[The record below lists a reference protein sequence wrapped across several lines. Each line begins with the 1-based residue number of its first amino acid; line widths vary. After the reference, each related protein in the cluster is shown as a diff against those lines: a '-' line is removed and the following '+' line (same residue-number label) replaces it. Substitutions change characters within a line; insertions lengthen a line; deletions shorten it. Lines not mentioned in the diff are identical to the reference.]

1 MKRPDD
7 QAKKGQRTCPNGHRF
22 IKSSDCPTC
31 PYCEAARAP
40 TDGWMAKLAAP
51 ARRALE
57 HAGIRT
63 LTALAERSEKDVLAL
78 HGFGPSTL
86 PILRNEMNAAGLQFA
101 PTITK
106 MRDIPKKPTNTD
118 EYLEQ
123 IPAAQRKALQALR
136 KQILA
141 AAPGAEE
148 HFGYGLPG
156 FKHNGHP
163 MLYLGA
169 AKNHVALYG
178 SVPAGFKERLKDFT
192 VSKGTIQFTPEKPLP
207 AGLVKDIVKAK
218 VAEIELRWPAK
229 PARTAAKKAEG
240 KAAKKK

>member
-1 MKRPDD
+1 MKNR
-7 QAKKGQRTCPNGHRF
+7 RTCPNGHHF
-22 IKSSDCPTC
+22 VKTSDCPSC
-31 PYCEAARAP
+31 PQCEAHRAP
-40 TDGWMAKLAAP
+40 KDGWMAKLAAP

-57 HAGIRT
+57 HAGILT
-63 LTALAERSEKDVLAL
+63 LAALAERGEKDLLAL

-86 PILRNEMNAAGLQFA
+86 PILRKALDAAGLQFT

-106 MRDIPKKPTNTD
+106 MRDLPKKPTNTD
-118 EYLEQ
+118 EYLKR
-123 IPAAQRKALQALR
+123 IPADQRRALEALR

-141 AAPGAEE
+141 AAPGCEE

-178 SVPAGFKERLKDFT
+178 SVPIGFKDRLKDFT

-207 AGLVKDIVKAK
+207 AALVKDIVKAK
-218 VAEIELRWPAK
+218 VAEIEVRWPEMVKKPTTKPNVPAK
-229 PARTAAKKAEG
+229 ASKTATN
-240 KAAKKK
+240 KAAK

>member
-1 MKRPDD
+1 
-7 QAKKGQRTCPNGHRF
+7 
-22 IKSSDCPTC
+22 
-31 PYCEAARAP
+31 
-40 TDGWMAKLAAP
+40 MAKLAAP

-57 HAGIRT
+57 HAGIST
-63 LTALAERSEKDVLAL
+63 LNALAERSEKDLLAL

-86 PILRNEMNAAGLQFA
+86 PILRKALNAACLQFT
-101 PTITK
+101 PTINT
-106 MRDIPKKPTNTD
+106 MRDLPKKPTNTD

-123 IPAAQRKALQALR
+123 LPADQRKVLETLR

-141 AAPGAEE
+141 AAPGTEE

-178 SVPAGFKERLKDFT
+178 SVPVGFKDRLKDFT

-207 AGLVKDIVKAK
+207 AALVRDIVKMK
-218 VAEIELRWPAK
+218 CAEIHVRWPVNV
-229 PARTAAKKAEG
+229 KKSATKKSTPKRSVTN

>member
-1 MKRPDD
+1 
-7 QAKKGQRTCPNGHRF
+7 
-22 IKSSDCPTC
+22 
-31 PYCEAARAP
+31 
-40 TDGWMAKLAAP
+40 MAKLVAP

-57 HAGIRT
+57 RAGISM
-63 LTALAERSEKDVLAL
+63 LGELAAHSEKDLLAL
-78 HGFGPSTL
+78 HGFGPATL
-86 PILRNEMNAAGLQFA
+86 PILRKALKAAGLQF
-101 PTITK
+101 TNTTTK
-106 MRDIPKKPTNTD
+106 MRDQPKKPTNTD
-118 EYLEQ
+118 EYLSQ
-123 IPAAQRKALQALR
+123 LPADKRKALATLR

-192 VSKGTIQFTPEKPLP
+192 VSKGAIQFTPEKPLP

-218 VAEIELRWPAK
+218 VAEIELRWPVKIKQAAAK
-229 PARTAAKKAEG
+229 QAAKKS
-240 KAAKKK
+240 AKKK